1 MTPLTPTRAR
11 SSAAALTLAAA
22 LSLACGPR
30 VEPPVGCAAIA
41 ALPSTA
47 AIQLT
52 RVFHNVDVEG
62 GVVLTQRPDDDSRWY
77 LATQGGVVYSF
88 ANEQDAVPSVFIDVT
103 DQLATA
109 PEAGLLG
116 LAFHP
121 DFATNGYVYLSLT
134 TPGAGAFI
142 SRIARYHSDDGG
154 LSLDPASEAVIFDLT
169 QPYTNHN
176 GGDIHF
182 GHDGLLYIGFGDGG
196 SKEDPNGHGQNT
208 DTLLGSMLRIDVDGA
223 DPYAIPADNPFA
235 SGGGA
240 PEIFAWGLR
249 NPWRFSFDRETGD
262 LWAGD
267 VGQYDWE
274 EVDRI
279 RLGGNYGWNLKEG
292 AHCFAADP
300 CDQADL
306 VDPVAAYAN
315 PDDASVVGG
324 YVYRGAAMPE
334 LVGSYIYTDFYL
346 GTIWA
351 VVEGAEPS
359 VLLGSS
365 GHAFGAFGED
375 QDGELYGVDYG
386 GGIWRLAPN
395 VNAGA
400 ASELPTSLRAT
411 GCVDADDPTQPP
423 ATALGYE
430 LNVPFWSDGADKAR
444 WLHLAEGETITVEA
458 DGDWSL
464 PPGSVVVK
472 LFRLGDRPVETR
484 LLVHHDDGRWAGYS
498 YAWNQDGS
506 DAELLRDGELR
517 SFGSEQWLFPSRAE
531 CMSCHT
537 SAAGISLGLETGQL
551 QRGTQLQDLVGRGWL
566 AELPT
571 GDALP
576 SIDGDAALE
585 DRARAYLHANCS
597 HCHRAAGPSNTPGNY
612 RYDRYLV
619 DPAEIGVCDVEPVA
633 GDLGVPG
640 ARILVPGDPA
650 SSVLSLRLHAD
661 GDDRMPQLGSLA
673 HDDAGIALIDE
684 WITALVACP

>member
-1 MTPLTPTRAR
+1 MFP
-11 SSAAALTLAAA
+11 
-22 LSLACGPR
+22 
-30 VEPPVGCAAIA
+30 
-41 ALPSTA
+41 
-47 AIQLT
+47 
-52 RVFHNVDVEG
+52 NVDVEA
-62 GVVLTQRPDDDSRWY
+62 GVVLTQRPGDASRWY
-77 LATQGGVVYSF
+77 LATQSGVVYSF
-88 ANEQDAVPSVFIDVT
+88 ANEADAVPSVFIDVT
-103 DQLATA
+103 DKLATA
-109 PEAGLLG
+109 SEAGLLG

-121 DFATNGYVYLSLT
+121 QFASNGYVYLSFT
-134 TPGAGAFI
+134 TPGAGAFT
-142 SRIARYHSDDGG
+142 SRVARYHSDDDG
-154 LSLDPASEAVIFDLT
+154 LSLNPASETVIFDLT

-182 GHDGLLYIGFGDGG
+182 GPDGFLYIGFGDGG

-223 DPYAIPADNPFA
+223 SPYAIPADNPFA
-235 SGGGA
+235 AGGGA

-292 AHCFAADP
+292 AHCFAVDP
-300 CDQADL
+300 CDQPEL
-306 VDPVAAYAN
+306 IDPVAAYAN

-334 LVGSYIYTDFYL
+334 LIGSYLYTDFYL

-351 VVEGAEPS
+351 VVEGGEPS

-375 QDGELYGVDYG
+375 LNGELYGVDYG
-386 GGIWRLAPN
+386 GGIWRLDPN
-395 VNAGA
+395 ANAGV
-400 ASELPTSLRAT
+400 ASDLPTSLRAT

-423 ATALGYE
+423 ASALRYE
-430 LNVPFWSDGADKAR
+430 INVPFWSDGADKSR
-444 WLHLAEGETITVEA
+444 WLHLAEGESITVEA

-464 PPGSVVVK
+464 PPGSVAVK
-472 LFRLGDRPVETR
+472 LFTLGDRPVETR

-498 YAWNQDGS
+498 YAWNEDGS
-506 DAELLRDGELR
+506 DAQLLRDGEVR
-517 SFGSEQWLFPSRAE
+517 SFGAQQWLYPSRAE

-537 SAAGISLGLETGQL
+537 RAAGISLGLETGQL
-551 QRGTQLQDLVGRGWL
+551 QRDGQLEDLVARGGL
-566 AELPT
+566 GSVPV

-576 SIDGDAALE
+576 RLDGDAPLE

-619 DPAEIGVCDVEPVA
+619 DPAEIGVCGVPPVA

-640 ARILVPGDPA
+640 ALIVAPGDPS

-661 GDDRMPQLGSLA
+661 DENRMPQLGSLI
-673 HDDAGIALIDE
+673 HDDAGIALIDA
-684 WITALVACP
+684 WITALVGCP